1 MACIIGNVNV
11 LVQLHHNSTTNEPT
25 KVGEV
30 LSCSENN
37 KYLVLT
43 LEKEG
48 AYGPPETRRLYFD
61 RCYNSQKVDVF
72 NDSRLEEN
80 IQFSISGGN
89 SVVFNL
95 GVGMGKHTTYDRMKV
110 LAPFMETLKRQDLME
125 QKNMSISY
133 AYLGVTDSKCVDL
146 QTERSVTADLLNHGV
161 DPFLSKI
168 QSFDEI
174 HERLDQGC
182 TLPFI
187 LAIRFET
194 SGADPTSGTFYLV
207 DMGVPRYI
215 PLDSIMTKETPI
227 NSAISGVS
235 KSFYLMRKIT
245 TQLTSGSFVGPLPYD
260 DTYFTLLTSDFFS
273 GNCKSLFVF
282 NVETN
287 EKHLNRETIE
297 LLEFAEGIR
306 KMKLHE
312 KINKIDRRVIQHE
325 RRSKQYKVELK
336 KIQTEYAN
344 EPTNTDEIYS

>member
-11 LVQLHHNSTTNEPT
+11 LVQLHHTSTTNEPA

-30 LSCSENN
+30 LTCSENN

-110 LAPFMETLKRQDLME
+110 LAPFMETLKRQDLMD
-125 QKNMSISY
+125 QKNMTISY

-174 HERLDQGC
+174 QERLDQGC
-182 TLPFI
+182 TLPFV

-194 SGADPTSGTFYLV
+194 SGAEPTSGTFYLV

-245 TQLTSGSFVGPLPYD
+245 TQLTTGSFVGPLPYD

-287 EKHLNRETIE
+287 EKHLHRETLE
-297 LLEFAEGIR
+297 LLEFAEILR
-306 KMKLHE
+306 KMKLRE

-336 KIQTEYAN
+336 KIQVG
-344 EPTNTDEIYS
+344 PLM